1 MKDPY
6 RVMYL
11 INGQE
16 VSKEDFN
23 VPIEDMI
30 VWRGDGIFEA
40 IRIHEGFP
48 FGLELHLE
56 RMASSARKLNLKI
69 DTNNIRQD
77 ILKVAEF
84 INNGGNATQAAKTVG
99 VSDGSAS
106 TVGYRMKNR
115 LINDIETEQKEA
127 LKGYASKALHQIQ
140 TLAETAVSENVK
152 LNANRDLL
160 DRAGWKPVDKSEI
173 TEVSDLQNMTDEE
186 LQAELDGLYKAR
198 GKKLVDA

>member
-1 MKDPY
+1 MAK
-6 RVMYL
+6 L
-11 INGQE
+11 L
-16 VSKEDFN
+16 S
-23 VPIEDMI
+23 IE
-30 VWRGDGIFEA
+30 E
-40 IRIHEGFP
+40 
-48 FGLELHLE
+48 
-56 RMASSARKLNLKI
+56 
-69 DTNNIRQD
+69 RQD
-77 ILKVAEF
+77 RDSDFIAEF

-115 LINDIETEQKEA
+115 LINDIEAEQKEA

-160 DRAGWKPVDKSEI
+160 DRAGWKPVEKSEI